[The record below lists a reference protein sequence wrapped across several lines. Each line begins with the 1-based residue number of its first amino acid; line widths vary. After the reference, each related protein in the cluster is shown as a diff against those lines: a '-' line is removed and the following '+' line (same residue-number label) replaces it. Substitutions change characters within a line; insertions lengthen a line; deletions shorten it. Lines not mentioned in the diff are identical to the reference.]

1 MKRLQY
7 ILFFL
12 FVAFFIVS
20 CHEGEFPG
28 SSTGKE
34 NCVSLKIDL
43 PGTRATIADTE
54 IESELTQLD
63 VLIYHYNSDA
73 KYVPFHYERFKVTD
87 TPDGLVTLNKRKT
100 DFVENGRYII
110 YTVANSKLDEEA
122 FVDGAGN
129 IISHDA
135 FLKLEQRDDNVHLTG
150 VGHDVNNPHYPQQ
163 FLMDGVAYL
172 GNIEPQAPSPVV
184 VNDGDSD
191 EVTLKVKL
199 RRAVAKFVVKIYT
212 GENTVITPELMTLS
226 DGYMLRNM
234 PIRTRLVAQN
244 DYPSTNG
251 GKDPYWKST
260 TISQSPY
267 FNMLQDGDGN
277 NYMELIAYCYSHS
290 WVNDEF
296 FEKGTS
302 LVFMLP
308 IEYTETVDGVTTTTT
323 YVNNYYQLLLNK
335 RESNGNTYKIK
346 RNTLYELRV
355 VLNAP
360 GAEDYVKPYEI
371 EAIDYFA
378 TPWTEKTL
386 DVSGESAVK
395 YLKVNKDTVNMYNTD
410 IDSTSLHF
418 SSSSPVTLS
427 IVSNSAYYIDK
438 YGAKKTITPSSFN
451 IGATAPADVNSGGIT
466 VRSAVPVNNTNRY
479 FTIRVTNKEGLKED
493 VVVKQTP
500 LIYITNSLPWYSYRE
515 DFYYNKNS
523 GHSYTSGCNKD
534 NDSKTVPTTYS
545 VYGDKV
551 VAVKVKSVSN
561 GKITYEYNNSG
572 GSGYFFSSKVRGDDK
587 GGGKYA
593 SNFYNYSNNNVK
605 TSQCESSTNL
615 RNYHIRMT
623 ATSGDYILGRP
634 RMDEN
639 GQTASDA
646 ENAKLVSPSFVIA
659 SRLGAVYTT
668 SDGMS
673 KLSAEDKRVFFAD
686 HAKNYVEVDDIGDK
700 KDKNNVVV
708 YDNWRLP
715 TEAEIKIIIELQG
728 GDGVDADAIDF
739 LLNGVYYMS
748 ASGPVYNPKNTDG
761 VKESDTSKK
770 NDVAIRCVRDVYY

>member
-7 ILFFL
+7 ILFVL
-12 FVAFFIVS
+12 FVVFFLVS

-34 NCVSLKIDL
+34 NFVSLKIGL
-43 PGTRATIADTE
+43 PGTRASIADSE
-54 IESELTQLD
+54 IESELSHLD
-63 VLIYHYNSDA
+63 VLIYHHNSNNQ
-73 KYVPFHYERFKVTD
+73 YEPFHYERINVSDSPEGIVTI
-87 TPDGLVTLNKRKT
+87 NKRKT
-100 DFVENGRYII
+100 DFLKDGRYII
-110 YTVANSKLDEEA
+110 YTVANTKLEEDA
-122 FVDGAGN
+122 FLDGAGN
-129 IISHDA
+129 MISREA

-150 VGHDVNNPHYPQQ
+150 VGHDVNNPHYPQL

-172 GNIEPQAPSPVV
+172 GNIEPQAPASVV
-184 VNDGDSD
+184 INNGNSD
-191 EVTLKVKL
+191 AVVLKVTL
-199 RRAVAKFVVKIYT
+199 RRAVAKFVIKIFM
-212 GENTVITPELMTLS
+212 GENVTITPELMALS
-226 DGYMLRNM
+226 DGYMMRNM

-267 FNMLQDGDGN
+267 FNLLQDGEGK
-277 NYMELIAYCYSHS
+277 NYLELMSYCYSHS
-290 WVNDEF
+290 WPNDDV

-308 IEYTETVDGVTTTTT
+308 IEYTDTIDGNATTVT

-335 RESNGNTYKIK
+335 REKNSNIYKIK

-378 TPWTEKTL
+378 TPWIERTL
-386 DVSGESAVK
+386 DVSGESVVK
-395 YLKVNKDTVNMYNTD
+395 YLKVNKDTINMYNAD

-427 IVSNSAYYIDK
+427 IVNNSAYYIDK
-438 YGAKKTITPSSFN
+438 YGSKKTITPSNFN
-451 IGATAPADVNSGGIT
+451 IGATAPAELNSGYIT
-466 VRSAVPVNNTNRY
+466 ARSAVPVNNTHRY
-479 FTIRVTNKEGLKED
+479 FTIRVTNKEGLYED

-515 DFYYNKNS
+515 DFYYNSSS
-523 GHSYTSGCNKD
+523 GHSYTSGCKSD
-534 NDSKTVPTTYS
+534 RDSKTVPTTYS
-545 VYGDKV
+545 VAGDRV

-572 GSGYFFSSKVRGDDK
+572 GSGYFFSSKVRGDAK
-587 GGGKYA
+587 TGGKYA
-593 SNFYNYSNNNVK
+593 SNFYNYSSSSVK

-623 ATSGDYILGRP
+623 ATSSDYILGRP

-673 KLSAEDKRVFFAD
+673 KLSAEEKRVFFAD
-686 HAKNYVEVDDIGDK
+686 HAKNYVEVDDIGDNK
-700 KDKNNVVV
+700 NSNNVVV

-715 TEAEIKIIIELQG
+715 TEAELKIIIELQG

-761 VKESDTSKK
+761 VKETDTSKQ
-770 NDVAIRCVRDVYY
+770 NDIAIRCVRDVY

>member
-1 MKRLQY
+1 MKLLQH
-7 ILFFL
+7 ILFVL
-12 FVAFFIVS
+12 LMALS
-20 CHEGEFPG
+20 LTACHEGEFPG

-34 NCVSLKIDL
+34 NCVSLKIGL

-54 IESELTQLD
+54 IEAELTQFD

-129 IISHDA
+129 MISHDA

-199 RRAVAKFVVKIYT
+199 RRAVAKFVVKIST

-244 DYPSTNG
+244 DYPSTDG

-267 FNMLQDGDGN
+267 FNMLQDSEGN

-386 DVSGESAVK
+386 DVSGESTVA
-395 YLKVNKDTVNMYNTD
+395 YLKVNKDTINMYNTD

-438 YGAKKTITPSSFN
+438 YGTKKTITPSSFN
-451 IGATAPADVNSGGIT
+451 IGATAPAELNSGGIT

-572 GSGYFFSSKVRGDDK
+572 GSGYFFSSKVRGDAK
-587 GGGKYA
+587 SGGKYA

-615 RNYHIRMT
+615 RNYHIRLT

-673 KLSAEDKRVFFAD
+673 KLSADEKRVFFAD
-686 HAKNYVEVDDIGDK
+686 HAKNYVEVDDIGDN
-700 KDKNNVVV
+700 KDRNNIVV

-715 TEAEIKIIIELQG
+715 TEAELKIIIELQG

-770 NDVAIRCVRDVYY
+770 NDVAIRCVRDVY